1 MQSWQ
6 QERKSR
12 LDKIKQAK
20 ERPSAPLLEELKEK
34 PGLKEIKMRKL
45 VERNNENIQKDVK
58 DDYI

>member
-6 QERKSR
+6 QERKLR

-45 VERNNENIQKDVK
+45 VERNTENIQKDVK